1 LALYN
6 FDADVPKFEQ
16 EEEEGEVE
24 GEITTSS

>member
-1 LALYN
+1 LYN

-24 GEITTSS
+24 GEITTSSWV